1 MKYISWLCSC
11 LLLAVTLTAAENT
24 PNGTDSNGGSRRSG
38 GGRSERR
45 MNGGRRGQFMEQL
58 KSKYPKEFA
67 EMEKLRESDR
77 WDTLPDALRQTAQL
91 RLDYPDANLVELALL
106 HQPVLTKSGLN
117 HRLQKLKALTEG
129 L

>member
-1 MKYISWLCSC
+1 VYYKSGADIEEFLT
-11 LLLAVTLTAAENT
+11 LLNANRALFALINIKIERELRNNVNRAANCETGNIQRAVVASAQQTAAI
-24 PNGTDSNGGSRRSG
+24 
-38 GGRSERR
+38 
-45 MNGGRRGQFMEQL
+45 Q
-58 KSKYPKEFA
+58 
-67 EMEKLRESDR
+67 KLRESDR